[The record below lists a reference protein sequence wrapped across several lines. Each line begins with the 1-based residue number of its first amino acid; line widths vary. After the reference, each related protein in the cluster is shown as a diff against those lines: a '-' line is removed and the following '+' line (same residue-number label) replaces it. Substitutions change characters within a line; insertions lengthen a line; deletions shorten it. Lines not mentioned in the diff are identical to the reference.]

1 MEKRTWGQA
10 LGGMVR
16 KASKSVLTSV
26 MGAEDFEN
34 VRFVIPLESVKRT
47 AVKMLEVF
55 RNHGKFV
62 RCTLRVAHYEKTNSL
77 DC

>member
-55 RNHGKFV
+55 RNHGKLV
-62 RCTLRVAHYEKTNSL
+62 LRCTLRVVH
-77 DC
+77 